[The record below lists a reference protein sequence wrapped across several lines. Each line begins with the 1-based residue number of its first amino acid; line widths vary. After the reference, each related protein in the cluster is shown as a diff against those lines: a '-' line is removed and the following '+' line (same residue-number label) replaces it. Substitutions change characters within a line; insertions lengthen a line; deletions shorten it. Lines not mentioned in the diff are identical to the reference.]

1 MSFKKRE
8 ETAEKMLDAAKQLVH
23 DKGYEAITVREI
35 AKLTG
40 YTYPLLY
47 HYYHDLD
54 GFLWKLRLSMID
66 DMIEQLAVPSDER
79 SAPIEALRN
88 AFSRYMTYFFDHPNV
103 YRFFYFHDFKRPQ
116 ANDEYADVERKLI
129 ELRMQYFTR
138 VFDVDEHFITR
149 TQNVAKVIIYALH
162 GIMTMAFSANGDMD
176 RETSVCELNALI
188 DFLLENNKVL

>member
-1 MSFKKRE
+1 MSSQKRE

-47 HYYHDLD
+47 HYYHDLE

-66 DMIEQLAVPSDER
+66 DMIQQLAVPSDER
-79 SAPIEALRN
+79 DAPIEALRN
-88 AFSRYMTYFFDHPNV
+88 AFSRYMMYFFDHPNV
-103 YRFFYFHDFKRPQ
+103 YRFFYFRDFKRPQ
-116 ANDEYADVERKLI
+116 ANDEYADVERKLM
-129 ELRMQYFTR
+129 ELRMQYFAR
-138 VFDVDEHFITR
+138 VFNVDEHFITR

-176 RETSVCELNALI
+176 RETAVCELNALI